1 MILNVR
7 LYIVFFVFLNKFAIS
22 QVTYFEK
29 IYGTAQQD
37 LSRSIVQIS
46 SGSLFVLGNSGSGNL
61 GSIDISLI
69 KLDRYG
75 NEEWTN
81 YYGDANLNNG
91 YCISKC
97 SDGNIIAIGDAQV
110 SPGDTDI
117 LIYKLD
123 TLGGVIWSY
132 TYSTTLNESAK
143 FIEQTMDGGYIAV
156 GFQTDAF
163 GFNNSF
169 VLKIDGAGNFLWSKS
184 IGGADNDYA
193 SAIKEL
199 PSGNLILTAD
209 TKSHGAGGYDVE
221 LSKLSSVGDVIWQ
234 YTYGDSVNNGCQGL
248 YLSSDFHLLSYGET
262 ERTPSSYFDMF
273 LEKIDTNGVSI
284 WKNYYGDSNR
294 ADACFSISENAAGE
308 FFLTGYSN
316 TFNGGQAMDLALLK
330 TDANGNQLWGRGYGG
345 QGVDIGYSI
354 IPSMNNGFYIVGKY
368 FDVEFSDDQYYLLHV
383 DDVFGGLSSIIE
395 LSSVDFSI
403 FPNPSNGKF
412 WIDVNRSI
420 NDYQLRLYSILGDLV
435 YDSKVINSNDFE
447 TIELNIA
454 SGVYVVELSE
464 GIRSSRKKLVI
475 N

>member
-1 MILNVR
+1 MVLNVR
-7 LYIVFFVFLNKFAIS
+7 FYIVLFIFLNKFAFS

-29 IYGTAQQD
+29 VYGTAQQD

-61 GSIDISLI
+61 GDIDISLI
-69 KLDRYG
+69 KLDKYG

-91 YCISKC
+91 YCITKC
-97 SDGNIIAIGDAQV
+97 SDGNIVVIGDAQI

-123 TLGGVIWSY
+123 TLGGIIWSY
-132 TYSTTLNESAK
+132 TYSTAMNESAK
-143 FIEQTMDGGYIAV
+143 FIEQTMDGGFIAA
-156 GFQTDAF
+156 GFQTDTL

-169 VLKIDGAGNFLWSKS
+169 VLRINGSGNFLWAKS
-184 IGGADNDYA
+184 IGGSDNDYA
-193 SAIKEL
+193 SSIKEL
-199 PSGNLILTAD
+199 PSGNFILSAD

-221 LSKLSSVGDVIWQ
+221 LSKLDASGTILWQ
-234 YTYGDSVNNGCQGL
+234 YTYGDSVNNGSQGI
-248 YLSSDFHLLSYGET
+248 YISSDYHILSYGET
-262 ERTPSSYFDMF
+262 ERTPASYFDMF
-273 LEKIDTNGVSI
+273 LEKIDTNGVSV
-284 WKNYYGDSNR
+284 WKKYYGDSNR
-294 ADACFSISENAAGE
+294 ADACFSIAENANGE

-316 TFNGGQAMDLALLK
+316 TFNGGQAMDLALVK
-330 TDANGNQLWGRGYGG
+330 TDANGNQIWGRGYGG

-383 DDVFGGLSSIIE
+383 DGVFGGLSSITERATI
-395 LSSVDFSI
+395 DFSI

-412 WIDVNRSI
+412 SVVVDNSI
-420 NDYQLRLYSILGDLV
+420 NDYQLRLYSILGDLI
-435 YDSKVINSNDFE
+435 YDSKAISINDFE
-447 TIELNIA
+447 PIELNVAKGI
-454 SGVYVVELSE
+454 YIVELSE
-464 GIRSSRKKLVI
+464 GILSSRKKIVI